1 MGFTKVTGDYIDQIS
16 LTEVSGGIN
25 WDSAVKTENFTAVS
39 GEGYLLN
46 TSSAAITVTLPSDPS
61 TGDEIIIVDYSSSA
75 ATNNIII
82 NPGSLNIR
90 GAVNNLTLDTDDQTA
105 RLVYSGSARGW
116 LLVTESS
123 GSDPVP
129 TIASI
134 SYSGSNTATDTAGGE
149 TITITGTN
157 FIPSSSVTIGNTAA
171 PSVTYISSTELRF
184 TTPALSAGDYNVT
197 VEGNGGFVATSI
209 NGISYNGIPSWTT
222 PSGSLASLLRTN
234 TGNVTIPV
242 AATEPDGGAITYS
255 LTSGSLPNGFSL
267 NTSTGDITGTMYNP
281 GVTTFNFTITATDNE
296 GQSTPRAFSISFR
309 DQTSEL
315 ITTSGTWTVPIG
327 ITSVQVELA
336 AGGGGGGGGGS
347 GGGCG
352 YATGG
357 SGAGGGVGAASSYKG
372 GSGSTGGNYVGGAGG
387 NGGGAVYTSPT
398 TIATTPGDSISVTIG
413 AGGAGGLGGYY
424 RGGTVGGSFGG
435 RAGSAGAA
443 GGQTSFGNLSTSGT
457 NSTINSTGSAG
468 NGFAPTLTAAINDQ
482 PSGWDNYNGRTGGNG
497 ANGVVRLFY

>member
-1 MGFTKVTGDYIDQIS
+1 MALTKLTTDLIDGS
-16 LTEVSGGIN
+16 LGTD
-25 WDSAVKTENFTAVS
+25 WQADPKTEDFTAVS

-46 TSSAAITVTLPSDPS
+46 TSSAAITVTLPSNPLI
-61 TGDEIIIVDYSSSA
+61 GDEIIIVDYSSSA
-75 ATNNIII
+75 STNNIII
-82 NPGSLNIR
+82 NPGSLNIK
-90 GAVNNLTLDTDDQTA
+90 GANNNLTLDTNEQTA
-105 RLVYSGSARGW
+105 RLVYSGSGRGW

-123 GSDPVP
+123 GSGTTP
-129 TIASI
+129 TITSI
-134 SYSGSNTATDTAGGE
+134 SYSGSNTATDPAGGE
-149 TITITGTN
+149 TITIIGTN
-157 FIPSSSVTIGNTAA
+157 FIPSSTVTIGSTTVS
-171 PSVTYISSTELRF
+171 SVTYISGTELRF
-184 TTPALSAGDYNVT
+184 TTPALSAGDYNVVVT
-197 VEGNGGFVATSI
+197 GNGGFVATSV
-209 NGISYNGIPSWTT
+209 NGISYNGVPAWTT

-242 AATEPDGGAITYS
+242 RATEPDNGTITYS

-336 AGGGGGGGGGS
+336 AGGGGGS

-357 SGAGGGVGAASSYKG
+357 GGAGGGVGAASSYKG

-398 TIATTPGDSISVTIG
+398 TISTTPGDSISVTIG
-413 AGGAGGLGGYY
+413 AGGAGGVGGYF
-424 RGGTVGGSFGG
+424 RGGYANGSNGPRG
-435 RAGSAGAA
+435 GSAGAA

-468 NGFAPTLTAAINDQ
+468 NGFAPTITAAINDQ
-482 PSGWDNYNGRTGGNG
+482 PEAHSNYNGRTGGNG